1 MNRHRA
7 LVVDDDP
14 HSREV
19 LQEIL
24 ERNQFEVVTAD
35 GGEAAIAAAR
45 ESPFDILLT
54 DLRMPN
60 QDGIEV
66 LEAIRDINPDIVGIV
81 LTGFGTIETAVR
93 AVKAGAF
100 EYLTKPFKVDEVVL
114 TVQRAI
120 EFRQLQMENRSLKRQ
135 LRRKYRFENLI
146 GDSDEMQKVYRMI
159 ERVADSDSTILIYGE
174 SGTGKELV
182 ARTIHYNSPR
192 RDRPLIPV
200 NCGAIPEDLLE
211 SELFGHEKGAFTGAH
226 AMRMGRFELAHGG
239 TIFLDEVGDMSPNLQ
254 VKLLRVLQERE
265 FERVGGTRSIR
276 VDVRVISATNK
287 NLEEAV
293 EQRRFREDLFYR
305 LNVIP
310 VTLPPM
316 RRRREDIPLLLD
328 HFLKRLSAD
337 KRRSVSGISPEAM
350 QALKMYDWPGNV
362 RELENLVERLVILK
376 GEGVIGVEDLPDKIL
391 GRRRDQGVPS
401 VSIPDEGVDF
411 EKLVED
417 FENRLIV
424 QAMEKAAGIKNKA
437 AQYLRLNRTTLVEK
451 MKRRN
456 LQSESNPRQTAG
468 SEV

>member
-24 ERNQFEVVTAD
+24 ERNQYEVVTAD

-66 LEAIRDINPDIVGIV
+66 LEAVRDINPDIVGIV

-120 EFRQLQMENRSLKRQ
+120 EFRQLQIENRSLKRQ

-159 ERVADSDSTILIYGE
+159 ERVADSDSTIIIYGE

-182 ARTIHYNSPR
+182 ARTIHFNSPR

-337 KRRSVSGISPEAM
+337 KRRSVSGIAPEAM
-350 QALKMYDWPGNV
+350 QVLKMYDWPGNV

-391 GRRRDQGVPS
+391 GRRRDQGVPF

-456 LQSESNPRQTAG
+456 LQSESNARQTTG
-468 SEV
+468 TEV

>member
-24 ERNQFEVVTAD
+24 ERNQYEVVTAD

-66 LEAIRDINPDIVGIV
+66 LEAVRDINPDIVGIV

-120 EFRQLQMENRSLKRQ
+120 EFRQLQIENRSLKRQ

-182 ARTIHYNSPR
+182 ARTIHFNSPR

-337 KRRSVSGISPEAM
+337 KRRSVSGIAPEAM
-350 QALKMYDWPGNV
+350 QVLKMYDWPGNV

-391 GRRRDQGVPS
+391 GRRRDQGVPF

-456 LQSESNPRQTAG
+456 LQSESNARQTTG
-468 SEV
+468 TEV

>member
-1 MNRHRA
+1 MTRHRA

-24 ERNQFEVVTAD
+24 ERNQYEVVTAD

-45 ESPFDILLT
+45 ESPFAILLT

-182 ARTIHYNSPR
+182 ARTIHFNSPR

-316 RRRREDIPLLLD
+316 RQRREDIPLLLD
-328 HFLKRLSAD
+328 HFLRRLSAD

-391 GRRRDQGVPS
+391 GRRRDQGVPL
-401 VSIPDEGVDF
+401 VSIPEEGVDF

-424 QAMEKAAGIKNKA
+424 QAMEKAVGVKNKA

-456 LQSESNPRQTAG
+456 LYSESNARQTAG
-468 SEV
+468 TEA

>member
-1 MNRHRA
+1 
-7 LVVDDDP
+7 
-14 HSREV
+14 
-19 LQEIL
+19 
-24 ERNQFEVVTAD
+24 
-35 GGEAAIAAAR
+35 
-45 ESPFDILLT
+45 
-54 DLRMPN
+54 
-60 QDGIEV
+60 
-66 LEAIRDINPDIVGIV
+66 
-81 LTGFGTIETAVR
+81 
-93 AVKAGAF
+93 
-100 EYLTKPFKVDEVVL
+100 
-114 TVQRAI
+114 
-120 EFRQLQMENRSLKRQ
+120 
-135 LRRKYRFENLI
+135 
-146 GDSDEMQKVYRMI
+146 
-159 ERVADSDSTILIYGE
+159 
-174 SGTGKELV
+174 
-182 ARTIHYNSPR
+182 
-192 RDRPLIPV
+192 
-200 NCGAIPEDLLE
+200 
-211 SELFGHEKGAFTGAH
+211 
-226 AMRMGRFELAHGG
+226 MGRFELAHGG

-337 KRRSVSGISPEAM
+337 KRRSVSGIAPEAM
-350 QALKMYDWPGNV
+350 QVLKMYDWPGNV

-391 GRRRDQGVPS
+391 GRRRDQGVPF

-456 LQSESNPRQTAG
+456 LQSESNARQTTG
-468 SEV
+468 TEV

>member
-24 ERNQFEVVTAD
+24 ERNQYEVVTAD

-66 LEAIRDINPDIVGIV
+66 LEAVRDINPDIVGIV

-120 EFRQLQMENRSLKRQ
+120 EFRQLQIENRSLKRQ

-159 ERVADSDSTILIYGE
+159 ERVADSDSTIIIYGE

-182 ARTIHYNSPR
+182 ARTIHFNSPR

-211 SELFGHEKGAFTGAH
+211 SELFGHERGPSRAPTPCEWAASSLPTAGPSSSTK
-226 AMRMGRFELAHGG
+226 
-239 TIFLDEVGDMSPNLQ
+239 
-254 VKLLRVLQERE
+254 
-265 FERVGGTRSIR
+265 
-276 VDVRVISATNK
+276 SAT
-287 NLEEAV
+287 
-293 EQRRFREDLFYR
+293 
-305 LNVIP
+305 
-310 VTLPPM
+310 
-316 RRRREDIPLLLD
+316 
-328 HFLKRLSAD
+328 
-337 KRRSVSGISPEAM
+337 
-350 QALKMYDWPGNV
+350 
-362 RELENLVERLVILK
+362 
-376 GEGVIGVEDLPDKIL
+376 
-391 GRRRDQGVPS
+391 
-401 VSIPDEGVDF
+401 
-411 EKLVED
+411 
-417 FENRLIV
+417 
-424 QAMEKAAGIKNKA
+424 
-437 AQYLRLNRTTLVEK
+437 
-451 MKRRN
+451 
-456 LQSESNPRQTAG
+456 
-468 SEV
+468 